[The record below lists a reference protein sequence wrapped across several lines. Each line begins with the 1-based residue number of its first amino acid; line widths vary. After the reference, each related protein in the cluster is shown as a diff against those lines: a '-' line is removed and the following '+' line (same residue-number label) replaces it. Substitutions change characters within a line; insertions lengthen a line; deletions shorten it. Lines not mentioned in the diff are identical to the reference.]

1 MPRVKVMCH
10 SSAGLE
16 KSPCL
21 PAACDQAGECEWER
35 VLSEQ
40 LCEPR
45 VRLATLGDGAKH
57 SGARALHTWPLYNL
71 PQHFRMFMSPSF
83 CKLQTSQ
90 TAPL

>member
-21 PAACDQAGECEWER
+21 PAACDQAGECEWR
-35 VLSEQ
+35 G
-40 LCEPR
+40 LCQNSS
-45 VRLATLGDGAKH
+45 VTHGRLATLGDGAEH
-57 SGARALHTWPLYNL
+57 SGSRELHTWPLCNL
-71 PQHFRMFMSPSF
+71 PQHFRMFLSPSF